1 MVKCIFYGVD
11 GHPQRVAYLRGTP
24 PTNATYIK
32 LLVGANTNMYDFYS
46 TNFAAYQ
53 PPSYPNAY
61 VYGGPEMNAPCNYR
75 FSNYGYHTGPSYQ
88 AQYERVPIP
97 NPVASHAHA
106 QSMKMVADSTPS
118 KGEIL
123 TTTLRHFPPT
133 PPPIMNSISGCSD
146 GPLRKTCNVDKLL
159 EELSDEGTVTM
170 IVFRLNTQTEL
181 RL

>member
-1 MVKCIFYGVD
+1 
-11 GHPQRVAYLRGTP
+11 
-24 PTNATYIK
+24 
-32 LLVGANTNMYDFYS
+32 MYDFYS

-61 VYGGPEMNAPCNYR
+61 VYGGPDMNAPCNYR

-133 PPPIMNSISGCSD
+133 PPPIMNSISGCID

-159 EELSDEGTVTM
+159 DELSDEGTVTM
-170 IVFRLNTQTEL
+170 IVFRSNTQTEL
-181 RL
+181 GL